1 MESITPIAKLKTSN
15 LRLNLFDHSY
25 AYILVTGT
33 ITVAEVAAGGGDNN
47 I

>member
-1 MESITPIAKLKTSN
+1 MMTHVESKTLN
-15 LRLNLFDHSY
+15 LRLNLCDYCY

-33 ITVAEVAAGGGDNN
+33 ITVAEVAAGGGDDN